1 MHSQDSASRHG
12 AARERAGAPVGSGAL
27 HLGSSTS
34 AAPRSLTLTLTPT
47 RTLTLT
53 LTLTLTRSPTPAARP
68 SSLRS
73 AAAHCRRSTVSSWS
87 GNLRYFSTRMPGGA
101 GHRVSYYL
109 SVVLSRDF
117 PPEVLRA
124 AAARVE
130 LWQRLGSLPLTL
142 LTLTLGNP
150 THAWQRLGSPWSTTV
165 LAAVAA
171 AFGPRSCSCSGRCLA
186 QPCLSPQTST
196 RSL

>member
-1 MHSQDSASRHG
+1 MRLRRPH
-12 AARERAGAPVGSGAL
+12 RAGG
-27 HLGSSTS
+27 LGRRASPQPP
-34 AAPRSLTLTLTPT
+34 ARCKKANLTLTLTLTLT

-101 GHRVSYYL
+101 AHRVSYYPQ
-109 SVVLSRDF
+109 VLSRDF

-130 LWQRLGSLPLTL
+130 LWQRLGSLTLTL

-171 AFGPRSCSCSGRCLA
+171 AFGPRSCSGRCLA
-186 QPCLSPQTST
+186 QPCLSPPTST